1 MQSIKMKRLTLYISL
16 IIFAFMD
23 KTPPSLS
30 EKALANHIF
39 WNSTLR
45 TPIAIAGSTFYL
57 EPCSED
63 NPEHQR
69 LFQNIFTDP
78 ETVKFWALGDVKTK
92 EESLSA
98 LTRYSKPWTQ
108 QSLLGGFVV
117 IQHNRA
123 VMLVGIG
130 LFQAQG
136 VGEFYI
142 MADPSVRGKGLA
154 TEVMGALIRWCT
166 FLKESDIPAFINC
179 VTGKKAPLHTIF
191 ATASEEN
198 IASIRLMLK
207 SGFHPIQSL
216 HRYRMGMPSGAQMFT
231 APSAIKGLKNGN
243 LSIIYPNRYMK
254 RKAGF
259 ELNMRELDY

>member
-1 MQSIKMKRLTLYISL
+1 MKRFITYISL

-23 KTPPSLS
+23 KTPPSLA
-30 EKALANHIF
+30 EKAAANHIF

-45 TPIAIAGSTFYL
+45 TPIAVAGSTFYL

-63 NPEHQR
+63 NPEHQH

-78 ETVKFWALGDVKTK
+78 ETMKFWALGDVRTK
-92 EESLSA
+92 EESLFA
-98 LTRYSKPWTQ
+98 LKRYAQPWTRH
-108 QSLLGGFVV
+108 SLLGGFVV
-117 IQHNRA
+117 MSKGHA
-123 VMLVGIG
+123 VMLVGVG
-130 LFQAQG
+130 LFQAPG

-142 MADPSVRGKGLA
+142 MADPSIRGKGLA
-154 TEVMGALIRWCT
+154 TEVMKVLIRWCT
-166 FLKESDIPAFINC
+166 FLNESNIPAFINY
-179 VTGKKAPLHTIF
+179 VNGKRAPLHTVF

-216 HRYRMGMPSGAQMFT
+216 YQYRMGMPAGAQMFP
-231 APSAIKGLKNGN
+231 APSAIKGLKDGN
-243 LSIIYPNRYMK
+243 LSIIYPTRYMK

-259 ELNMRELDY
+259 ELNVRRLHH